1 MSQQF
6 NLSDEDIALFKNA
19 IGATKK
25 IKQDKVVHKVNK
37 QLKNH
42 NLEKKQQQ
50 DTLNNEFYFSD
61 DFQPLLAEDPIRYLR
76 EDGDPNELKKLKRG
90 YYEPDLFLDLH
101 GLTQREAKKEISA
114 LISACLRERV
124 FCACIMYGHG
134 KNILKKQT
142 PLWLAQH
149 PDILCFHQAPKNYGG
164 NAALLI
170 LFDLSKVSD
179 ELFR

>member
-76 EDGDPNELKKLKRG
+76 EDGDPNELKKFRLV
-90 YYEPDLFLDLH
+90 
-101 GLTQREAKKEISA
+101 
-114 LISACLRERV
+114 C
-124 FCACIMYGHG
+124 
-134 KNILKKQT
+134 
-142 PLWLAQH
+142 
-149 PDILCFHQAPKNYGG
+149 G
-164 NAALLI
+164 NAFFVL
-170 LFDLSKVSD
+170 VSCMVM
-179 ELFR
+179 EKIS